1 MRRYFDRT
9 VVAALVALSSVAT
22 VGPAFAQRTRED
34 VPVERNAA
42 ARQRNRVT
50 IPADTVVRAKLD
62 TELSSRDAARGDR
75 VIATISADDR
85 SEFPEGTQFE
95 GEVIEVQPA
104 TKEEP
109 GVIDVE
115 FTRMLLPSG
124 PAVPIRGQLASL
136 GDEDVR
142 RTADGRLEVR
152 RRTNRN
158 GGKFETK
165 WVGYGAGAGAVLATV
180 LGGGFLKGALL
191 GGLGGAVYGYLN
203 KNKNNGREERFVDVN
218 LAEGTEFGIRFEN
231 EVAYNPNRRY
241 RYLSDRFEE
250 DREQVAGSREVRD
263 NFNFSTADVRVNGR
277 ALTFEGSQ
285 PMNLNGVMYV
295 PLRAVADATN
305 MRLTHY
311 AGEETFILVTPAGR
325 VRAATT
331 EPAFVDANN
340 ARVELLNDPMLING
354 EVYVSTEFL
363 SRAAGLEVNWDRA
376 SRRLE
381 INGDRIDTRV
391 R

>member
-1 MRRYFDRT
+1 MRRYLDRT
-9 VVAALVALSSVAT
+9 LVAGLVALSSLAT
-22 VGPAFAQRTRED
+22 IGPAAAQRTRPLE
-34 VPVERNAA
+34 PAPRAQ
-42 ARQRNRVT
+42 QRNRVV
-50 IPADTVVRAKLD
+50 IPADTVVRARLD

-75 VIATISADDR
+75 VVATISTDDR

-95 GEVIEVQPA
+95 GEVIEVRPA

-115 FTRMLLPSG
+115 FTRILLPQG
-124 PAVPIRGQLASL
+124 GTVPIRGQLASL

-142 RTADGRLEVR
+142 RTADGRLEAR
-152 RRTNRN
+152 RRTGRN

-203 KNKNNGREERFVDVN
+203 KNKNNGGEDRFVDVN

-241 RYLSDRFEE
+241 RYLSDRVEE
-250 DREQVAGSREVRD
+250 DRERVAGSREVRD
-263 NFNFSTADVRVNGR
+263 VYNFSTADVRVNGR
-277 ALTFEGSQ
+277 ALTFDGSQ

-295 PLRAVADATN
+295 PLRAVADAAN

-331 EPAFVDANN
+331 EPAYVDANN
-340 ARVELLNDPMLING
+340 QRVELQHDPMLING

-363 SRAAGLEVNWDRA
+363 SRAAGLDVNWDRA
-376 SRRLE
+376 NRRLE
-381 INGDRIDTRV
+381 IDAERTDTRL